1 MDYLLHLVI
10 QRFSLD
16 RIRFSPALFE
26 QVIDLGIV
34 ITAAIITIRRCARG
48 MEDIVINVRVSY
60 ADPCE
65 RVKMEVAFFDIAIK
79 RAPLISAHFE
89 LDADT
94 A

>member
-1 MDYLLHLVI
+1 MKYLLHLVV
-10 QRFSLD
+10 QRFSSDWL
-16 RIRFSPALFE
+16 RFSPALFE

-34 ITAAIITIRRCARG
+34 IAAAIVAVGRCARG
-48 MEDIVINVRVSY
+48 MEDIVKNVRVSY

>member
-1 MDYLLHLVI
+1 MDYLLHLVV
-10 QRFSLD
+10 QRFSSD
-16 RIRFSPALFE
+16 WIRFSPALFE
-26 QVIDLGIV
+26 QVIDVGIV
-34 ITAAIITIRRCARG
+34 ITTAIIAVGRCARG

-60 ADPCE
+60 ADPGE
-65 RVKMEVAFFDIAIK
+65 RVKVEVTFFDIAIK